1 MARRPNVGSV
11 GGMSENSPSTKT
23 PATRRRLPWWGMLGI
38 VFIVLA
44 FTGIIM
50 AGMNVGSLVWL
61 AAGLGLLLTS
71 LIVKAIRDSK

>member
-1 MARRPNVGSV
+1 VGSV
-11 GGMSENSPSTKT
+11 GGMSENSSSAKT
-23 PATRRRLPWWGMLGI
+23 PTTHARLPWWGMLGI

-61 AAGLGLLLTS
+61 AVGLGLLLTS
-71 LIVKAIRDSK
+71 LIVKATRDSK